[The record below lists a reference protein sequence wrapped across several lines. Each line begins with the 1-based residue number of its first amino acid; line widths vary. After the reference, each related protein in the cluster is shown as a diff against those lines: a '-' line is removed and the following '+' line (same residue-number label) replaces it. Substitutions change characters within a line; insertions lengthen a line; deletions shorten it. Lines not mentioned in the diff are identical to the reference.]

1 MESASVPSASMAAV
15 QIEAHPHPAAPTHD
29 DSEDSDTV
37 DDTTSTAAVQPV
49 RICNFVKNYS
59 SIS

>member
-1 MESASVPSASMAAV
+1 MPSASMAAV